1 MENKYWN
8 PVVDQTTLK
17 LRAELLRNV
26 RQFMNEAGIMEV
38 ETPLLG
44 SATATDPNIC
54 SLETRLHT
62 ESDSKLYLQTS
73 PEFHMKRL
81 LAAGSGPI
89 FQISR
94 AFRDEES
101 GRYHNPEF
109 TLLEWY
115 RPGFDHHELMNE
127 IESLLV
133 YLGLHKP
140 VRISYADIF
149 LEATGHDPHSISQE
163 ELTKL
168 ARDGGLS
175 PAVQDHNELLDF
187 VFNHYVISRLKDK
200 GNVFVFDFP
209 ETQAALA
216 RLSEGEPVTAARF
229 ELFMQGLEIANGF
242 HELCD
247 LSEQKQRFE
256 SDLQQRSKQNKAIY
270 PIDRNLLSALES
282 GLPESAGVALGL
294 DRLLMI
300 MSKAS
305 HIREVL
311 AFPIDRA

>member
-1 MENKYWN
+1 MANLDWN
-8 PVVDQTTLK
+8 PVVDQSTLK
-17 LRAELLRNV
+17 LRAEVLRKV
-26 RQFMNEAGIMEV
+26 RRFMNEAGIMEV
-38 ETPLLG
+38 ETPILA
-44 SATATDPNIC
+44 SSTATDPNIR
-54 SLETRLHT
+54 SFETRLHT
-62 ESDSKLYLQTS
+62 ESGSRLYLQTS

-109 TLLEWY
+109 TMLEWY

-127 IESLLV
+127 IESLLG
-133 YLGLHKP
+133 YLGLQKP
-140 VRISYADIF
+140 ARISYADVF
-149 LEATGHDPHSISQE
+149 LELTGFVPHSINRKQ
-163 ELTKL
+163 LIKL
-168 ARDGGLS
+168 GRDAGLS
-175 PAVQDHNELLDF
+175 PAVEDYNELLDF

-200 GNVFVFDFP
+200 GSVFVFDFP
-209 ETQAALA
+209 QAQAALA

-229 ELFMQGLEIANGF
+229 ELFIQGLEIANGF

-247 LSEQKQRFE
+247 PREQKQRFE
-256 SDLQQRSKQNKAIY
+256 SDLQQRSKQNKTLY
-270 PIDRNLLSALES
+270 PIDRKLLSALES
-282 GLPESAGVALGL
+282 GMPDCAGVALGL
-294 DRLLMI
+294 DRLLMVL
-300 MSKAS
+300 SKAS